1 MVRYSLLFG
10 ISRNKIVGYEIKEG
24 TFKGIDFNE
33 YMKKIDKDNGT
44 YKYLLDNAVIHRTK
58 IISEKIRKKMIYNVP
73 YSPQFNPIEYVN
85 NELKRQIKISKI
97 NNRNE
102 LNDFMKR
109 FIKENNKKGYI
120 GYFEKAYNLMGV

>member
-1 MVRYSLLFG
+1 
-10 ISRNKIVGYEIKEG
+10 
-24 TFKGIDFNE
+24 
-33 YMKKIDKDNGT
+33 
-44 YKYLLDNAVIHRTK
+44 
-58 IISEKIRKKMIYNVP
+58 MIYNVP

-109 FIKENNKKGYI
+109 FVKENNKKGYK
-120 GYFEKAYNLMGV
+120 GYFEKACNLMGV